1 MADYTYP
8 YERAAMRGDEMPDS
22 LDIVDQLNFLCLR
35 SLYAQNRAG
44 IIDRTVGSAE
54 KAKLRRQRD
63 FWEQR
68 LFFREKLAKHCVEMF
83 QAVEAAANAYAK
95 DRTLENADRLYRAVY
110 GVGVRRIND
119 NCDGLQKADGKV

>member
-1 MADYTYP
+1 MAEYTYS

-35 SLYAQNRAG
+35 QLYAQNRAG

-63 FWEQR
+63 LWTER
-68 LFFREKLAKHCVEMF
+68 LLFREKLAQHCVEMYR
-83 QAVEAAANAYAK
+83 AMEAAANAYAK

-110 GVGVRRIND
+110 GVGVRRIHD
-119 NCDGLQKADGKV
+119 DCGGLQKVDGKA